1 MTVARRL
8 TINEE
13 IVNVESRDDEPLL
26 WVLRGQLGLV
36 GTRFGCGEGE
46 CGACTVLMGGRPLT
60 SCSIRV
66 SDVTEPVTTVEG
78 LASPDGTLH
87 PVQQAFVDLQ
97 AGQCGY
103 CISGIVMRAV
113 ALVDRRGA
121 DLTEAEVR
129 LELDAHL
136 CRCGDHT
143 RIVAAVLQAASI
155 KQ

>member
-103 CISGIVMRAV
+103 CISGVVMRAV

>member
-46 CGACTVLMGGRPLT
+46 CGACTVLMGGRALT

-66 SDVTEPVTTVEG
+66 ADVTEPVTTVEG

-87 PVQQAFVDLQ
+87 PVQQAFVGLQ

>member
-1 MTVARRL
+1 MTVARQL
-8 TINEE
+8 TINNE
-13 IVNVESRDDEPLL
+13 IATVESPDDEPLL
-26 WVLRGQLGLV
+26 WVLRDRLNLV

-46 CGACTVLMGGRPLT
+46 CGACTVLIGGRPVT

-66 SDVTEPVTTVEG
+66 GDVSEPVTTVEG

-87 PVQQAFVDLQ
+87 RLQQTILDLQ

-103 CISGIVMRAV
+103 CISGILMRAA
-113 ALVDRRGA
+113 ALIERLGA
-121 DLTEAEVR
+121 DLTEADVR

>member
-26 WVLRGQLGLV
+26 WVLRGQLGRV

-46 CGACTVLMGGRPLT
+46 CGACTVLIGGRPVT

-66 SDVTEPVTTVEG
+66 GDVSQPVTTVEG
-78 LASPDGTLH
+78 LAYPDGTLH
-87 PVQQAFVDLQ
+87 RLQQAFLDLQ

-103 CISGIVMRAV
+103 CISGILMRAV
-113 ALVDRRGA
+113 ALVDRLGV
-121 DLTEAEVR
+121 DLTDADVR

-143 RIVAAVLQAASI
+143 RIVAAVLRAASA
-155 KQ
+155 QQ

>member
-1 MTVARRL
+1 VTVARRL

-103 CISGIVMRAV
+103 CISGVVMRAV

>member
-1 MTVARRL
+1 M
-8 TINEE
+8 TINNE
-13 IVNVESRDDEPLL
+13 IATVESPDDEPLL
-26 WVLRGQLGLV
+26 WVLRDRLNLV

-46 CGACTVLMGGRPLT
+46 CGACTVLIGGRPVT

-66 SDVTEPVTTVEG
+66 GDVSEPVTTVEG

-87 PVQQAFVDLQ
+87 RLQQTILDLQ

-103 CISGIVMRAV
+103 CISGILMRAA
-113 ALVDRRGA
+113 ALIERLGA
-121 DLTEAEVR
+121 DLTEADVR

>member
-1 MTVARRL
+1 MTVARQL
-8 TINEE
+8 TINNE
-13 IVNVESRDDEPLL
+13 IATVESPDDEPLL
-26 WVLRGQLGLV
+26 WVLRDRLNLV

-46 CGACTVLMGGRPLT
+46 CGACTVLIGGRPVT

-66 SDVTEPVTTVEG
+66 GDVSEPVTTVEG

-87 PVQQAFVDLQ
+87 RLQQTFLDLQ

-103 CISGIVMRAV
+103 CISGILMRAA
-113 ALVDRRGA
+113 ALIERLGA
-121 DLTEAEVR
+121 DLTEADVR

>member
-1 MTVARRL
+1 MTVARQL
-8 TINEE
+8 TINNE
-13 IVNVESRDDEPLL
+13 VATVESPDDEPLL
-26 WVLRGQLGLV
+26 WVLRDRLNLV

-46 CGACTVLMGGRPLT
+46 CGACTVLIGGRPVT
-60 SCSIRV
+60 SCSIQVGDV
-66 SDVTEPVTTVEG
+66 SEPVTTVEG

-87 PVQQAFVDLQ
+87 RVQQAFLDLQ

-103 CISGIVMRAV
+103 CISGILMRAA
-113 ALVDRRGA
+113 ALIERLGA
-121 DLTEAEVR
+121 DLTEADVR

-155 KQ
+155 RH

>member
-1 MTVARRL
+1 MTVTRRL

-46 CGACTVLMGGRPLT
+46 CGACTVLIGGRPVT

-66 SDVTEPVTTVEG
+66 ADVTEAVTTVEG

-97 AGQCGY
+97 AGQCGS

-113 ALVDRRGA
+113 ALVDRRDA

>member
-13 IVNVESRDDEPLL
+13 MVNVESRDDEPLL

-143 RIVAAVLQAASI
+143 RIVAGVLQAASI

>member
-1 MTVARRL
+1 MTVARQL
-8 TINEE
+8 TINNE
-13 IVNVESRDDEPLL
+13 IATVESPDDEPLL
-26 WVLRGQLGLV
+26 WVLRDRLNLV

-46 CGACTVLMGGRPLT
+46 CGACTVLIGGRPVT

-66 SDVTEPVTTVEG
+66 GDVSEPVTTVEG

-87 PVQQAFVDLQ
+87 RLQQALFDLQ

-103 CISGIVMRAV
+103 CISGILMRAV
-113 ALVDRRGA
+113 ALVDRLGV
-121 DLTEAEVR
+121 DLTDADVR

-143 RIVAAVLQAASI
+143 RIVAAVLRAASA
-155 KQ
+155 QQ

>member
-1 MTVARRL
+1 VTVARRL